1 MCVIKMRIFSRAFLI
16 KNCCYMLC
24 LWCSNCTFIGTVWT
38 VCFGYETKKESMMIS
53 IRRYRKSFD
62 LQIYSSLKK
71 SFLLRQK
78 EKKNRETDKC
88 KLKLKFQSMLQI
100 IHVHSYCEESNL
112 FLRPDKTVIRCFNK
126 FITSVTIIDL
136 SINIVKAI
144 PIYVSRVA

>member
-1 MCVIKMRIFSRAFLI
+1 
-16 KNCCYMLC
+16 
-24 LWCSNCTFIGTVWT
+24 
-38 VCFGYETKKESMMIS
+38 MIS

-112 FLRPDKTVIRCFNK
+112 FLRPDKTVVRCFNK

-136 SINIVKAI
+136 SINIVKAM